1 MLLHTK
7 SVLITVHISYIPSY
21 ILRQRWIK
29 SRVVINPW
37 KDRSYFDQFRNCIVI
52 PDEKRK
58 PPRHAKQHKQ
68 QFQFYSKLL
77 SDNWLKKLKME
88 EKQRLKKVAWFYY
101 VLLQKHN
108 NLLKNLS
115 LFKLINKNNGM
126 LSFGFFL
133 ALNLIQYMYSF

>member
-37 KDRSYFDQFRNCIVI
+37 KDRSYFDQFRNRIVI

-58 PPRHAKQHKQ
+58 PPRQAMQHKQ
-68 QFQFYSKLL
+68 QFQFYSKLI
-77 SDNWLKKLKME
+77 SNNWLKKIENGGKAE
-88 EKQRLKKVAWFYY
+88 TEKSCLI
-101 VLLQKHN
+101 LLRVT
-108 NLLKNLS
+108 S
-115 LFKLINKNNGM
+115 GT
-126 LSFGFFL
+126 
-133 ALNLIQYMYSF
+133 